1 MKKMILMVAV
11 ALMTAMSANAQNEDL
26 HHELSLS
33 YGLGSIAQ
41 FGDGLGEGIG
51 LVFTN
56 TEYDDGAILGPI
68 SLEYFY
74 HFNNPRLAL
83 GASFTYSKWDSDVLD
98 RSSHQKLGDRKRN
111 FFSVMPSFKSYWI
124 NKNNFGLYS
133 KVSAGVGFL
142 SVKDNF
148 KNYKDGKEVNEKKDD
163 NGAYFMFQLSFV
175 GVEFGSKFRG
185 FAELGIG
192 DQGFLLAGVRYKF

>member
-1 MKKMILMVAV
+1 MILMVAV

-142 SVKDNF
+142 SIKDNI
-148 KNYKDGKEVNEKKDD
+148 KDYKDGKEVNEKKDD
-163 NGAYFMFQLSFV
+163 NGTYFMFQLSFV

-192 DQGFLLAGVRYKF
+192 DQGFLQAGVRYKF

>member
-1 MKKMILMVAV
+1 MKKIMLMVV
-11 ALMTAMSANAQNEDL
+11 AAMMATVNVNAQNEDL

-98 RSSHQKLGDRKRN
+98 RGTHQKIGDRKRN
-111 FFSVMPSFKSYWI
+111 FFSVMPSFKYYWV

-133 KVSAGVGFL
+133 KAAAGIGFL
-142 SVKDNF
+142 SIKDDM
-148 KNYKDGKEVNEKKDD
+148 KGYKDGKEVNEKKDD
-163 NGAYFMFQLSFV
+163 NGTYFMFQASFI
-175 GVEFGSKFRG
+175 GAEFGSKFRG

-192 DQGFLLAGVRYKF
+192 DQGFIQAGVRYKF

>member
-1 MKKMILMVAV
+1 MKKMVLMVAV

-56 TEYDDGAILGPI
+56 TEYDDGTILGPI

-163 NGAYFMFQLSFV
+163 NGTYFMFQLSFV

-185 FAELGIG
+185 FAELGVG
-192 DQGFLLAGVRYKF
+192 DQGFAQAGVRYKF

>member
-1 MKKMILMVAV
+1 MVAV

-41 FGDGLGEGIG
+41 LGDGLGEGIG

-56 TEYDDGAILGPI
+56 TEYDDGVILGPI

-124 NKNNFGLYS
+124 NKNSFGLYS
-133 KVSAGVGFL
+133 KVAAGVGFL
-142 SVKDNF
+142 KCTDKDFRN
-148 KNYKDGKEVNEKKDD
+148 NNVEKDD
-163 NGAYFMFQLSFV
+163 NGCYFMFQLSFI
-175 GVEFGSKFRG
+175 GAEFGGKVRG
-185 FAELGIG
+185 FAELGVG
-192 DQGFLLAGVRYKF
+192 DQGFAQAGVRYKF